1 MSALANVYRL
11 SFESD
16 SVRVRRAATYLL
28 VKGRV
33 TVAREEEARAFE
45 EAGCTTSLEYDDRDG
60 WVYRVTCEG
69 AKPCYTNEDL
79 YGRGER

>member
-16 SVRVRRAATYLL
+16 SVRVRRDATYLL
-28 VKGRV
+28 VKGHV
-33 TVAREEEARAFE
+33 TVAREEEARAFVE
-45 EAGCTTSLEYDDRDG
+45 TGCETSLEYDDRDG
-60 WVYRVTCEG
+60 WVYRVTCDG

-79 YGRGER
+79 YGKGER